1 MCVSRGDAR
10 QKRKRMR
17 RKAYGV
23 FPVGFEP
30 EKKPP
35 PPPPHWYPK
44 EAALFR
50 ILGILRLSHHPLLYP
65 GPRRSN
71 KFPTNIRQA
80 SSPALIATVGAHNR
94 GFPPSDT
101 ACRIFRCGQSR
112 RRRRVAGYHQK
123 IPSLSILASG
133 TRGCIFWCPNGPS
146 KRSAIN
152 GVPRFDDPPPCSS

>member
-65 GPRRSN
+65 GLAGPTNSRPISVKRPPRRLSRQSVITTAAFRRQTRPAESFDVVN
-71 KFPTNIRQA
+71 RGVGDVLRDIIKKFP
-80 SSPALIATVGAHNR
+80 V
-94 GFPPSDT
+94 
-101 ACRIFRCGQSR
+101 
-112 RRRRVAGYHQK
+112 
-123 IPSLSILASG
+123 
-133 TRGCIFWCPNGPS
+133 
-146 KRSAIN
+146 
-152 GVPRFDDPPPCSS
+152 